1 MRVMDLLALRTSL
14 YWHGKG
20 QTTRLGEVPRCAAQR
35 TQKAA
40 TASRT
45 RDSPNRPTYGVFLN
59 LFTYLLTY
67 LHTYLRQQSTK

>member
-20 QTTRLGEVPRCAAQR
+20 QTTRLGENLVPRCAAQR

-67 LHTYLRQQSTK
+67 LLTYILT